1 MPFPKFAEGNGPL
14 VHLEGRLKEPVKGP
28 VKVQL
33 KVQLKLQEK
42 GAPFENRFIMTRST
56 MIEVFRRRNRWGA
69 YLQED
74 VGAS

>member
-1 MPFPKFAEGNGPL
+1 M
-14 VHLEGRLKEPVKGP
+14 KGQL
-28 VKVQL
+28 KVQGE
-33 KVQLKLQEK
+33 VQLKLQLKLQER

-56 MIEVFRRRNRWGA
+56 MIKVFRRRNRWGA

>member
-1 MPFPKFAEGNGPL
+1 
-14 VHLEGRLKEPVKGP
+14 VKGP
-28 VKVQL
+28 VKVQVKLQL
-33 KVQLKLQEK
+33 KLQLKLQEK

-56 MIEVFRRRNRWGA
+56 MIEVFRRRNRWRA

>member
-1 MPFPKFAEGNGPL
+1 M
-14 VHLEGRLKEPVKGP
+14 KGP

-33 KVQLKLQEK
+33 KLQLKLQK
-42 GAPFENRFIMTRST
+42 MGAPFENRFIMTRST
-56 MIEVFRRRNRWGA
+56 MIKVFRRRNRWHA